1 MNIDLHIIAVLGFLL
16 HLVMRWGEYRRA
28 VEKVAL
34 WSYVMQDPPA
44 WIAAVVGTLIAVMLV
59 PDISA
64 VMAAYDV
71 PASLSDKVAAA
82 ARLIYFLAGYAGS
95 SLVAKLPGLILP
107 DRAHP
112 DRR

>member
-1 MNIDLHIIAVLGFLL
+1 MSIELHIIAGLGFLL
-16 HLVMRWGEYRRA
+16 HLTMRWGEYRRA
-28 VEKVAL
+28 IEKVSL
-34 WSYVMQDPPA
+34 WAYVMQDPPA
-44 WIAAVVGTLIAVMLV
+44 WIAAVVGTVIAVMLV

-64 VMAAYDV
+64 ILAAYEV
-71 PASLSDKVAAA
+71 PASLTDKVMAA

-112 DRR
+112 ERR

>member
-1 MNIDLHIIAVLGFLL
+1 MTIDLHLIAVLGFVL
-16 HLVMRWGEYRRA
+16 HVLTRWGEYRRA
-28 VEKVAL
+28 VDKVGL
-34 WSYVMQDPPA
+34 WAYIRQDPPA
-44 WIAAVVGTLIAVMLV
+44 WAAAVVGTAIAIMLV

-64 VMAAYDV
+64 IMAAYEV
-71 PASLSDKVAAA
+71 PASLRDKVEAA
-82 ARLIYFLAGYAGS
+82 ARLIYFTAGYMGS